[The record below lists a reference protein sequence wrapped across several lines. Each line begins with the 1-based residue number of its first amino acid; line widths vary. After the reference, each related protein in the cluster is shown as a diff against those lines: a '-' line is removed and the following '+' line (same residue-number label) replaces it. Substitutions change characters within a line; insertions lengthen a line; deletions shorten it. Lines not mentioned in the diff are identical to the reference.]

1 MQAIASPGSLITIAG
16 AALTV
21 VGSIA
26 YVTDSPTLSLAG
38 VFYGVPVL
46 LGGLALKS
54 SELPPVELVPPS
66 AEALALREA
75 EASQPLRKLVKD
87 VNRWRYGQK
96 AHLESSLEALKLWD
110 EQDPPQL
117 LRVAERAEDGGYG
130 LDLTFQCQAVGLER
144 WQARQ
149 DRLGRFFGP
158 GLRAEVSALGKSKVL
173 IRLRPQGSTAVVAG
187 AGDGTSGS

>member
-16 AALTV
+16 AVMTV

-54 SELPPVELVPPS
+54 SELPPAELIEPS
-66 AEALALREA
+66 AEAEALRTA

-96 AHLESSLEALKLWD
+96 AHLERQAEA
-110 EQDPPQL
+110 
-117 LRVAERAEDGGYG
+117 GGYG
-130 LDLTFQCQAVGLER
+130 LDLTFQCQGVSFER

-158 GLRAEVSALGKSKVL
+158 GLRAEVSPLGKSKVL
-173 IRLRPQGSTAVVAG
+173 VRLRPQVDTAPVAEVG
-187 AGDGTSGS
+187 EGPSGT